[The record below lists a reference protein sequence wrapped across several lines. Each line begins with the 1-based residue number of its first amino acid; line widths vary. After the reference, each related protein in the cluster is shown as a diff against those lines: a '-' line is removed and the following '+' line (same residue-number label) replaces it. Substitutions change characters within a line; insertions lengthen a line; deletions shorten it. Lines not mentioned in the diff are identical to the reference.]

1 MENILAAEIEAE
13 NAKMYRAKRM
23 LLYFGIFSIVML
35 FAGLTSAYVVSMNG
49 EFWVNIAL
57 PQAFYNST
65 IIILASSATIQLAVY
80 SAKNNKQTLLKLG
93 LLFTF
98 ILSIAFTISQ
108 YEGWNQLF
116 AKGQHVSGYFESIKG
131 EYGTDYTITY
141 KGKELV
147 YDAGKYY
154 FPEDVAKENP
164 VNGELETKSNR
175 ASSFMLMLSA
185 LHVFHLLGGLLYLVV
200 VIVIAMLNK
209 FGSSN
214 YLKVKQCATYWH
226 FLDGLWIYLFLFLLF
241 IH

>member
-1 MENILAAEIEAE
+1 
-13 NAKMYRAKRM
+13 
-23 LLYFGIFSIVML
+23 
-35 FAGLTSAYVVSMNG
+35 VSMNG

-57 PQAFYNST
+57 PKAFYNST
-65 IIILASSATIQLAVY
+65 FIILASSATIQMAVY
-80 SAKNNKQTLLKLG
+80 AAKNNKQGLLKLG
-93 LLFTF
+93 LLLTF
-98 ILSIAFTISQ
+98 ILSIAFTFSQ
-108 YEGWNQLF
+108 YTGWNQLF

-131 EYGTDYTITY
+131 EYGKDYTITF

-147 YDAGKYY
+147 FDSGKYY
-154 FPEDVAKENP
+154 FPEDVTKENP
-164 VNGELETKSNR
+164 VNGELEAKSNR

-185 LHVFHLLGGLLYLVV
+185 LHVLHLLGGLLYLIG
-200 VIVIAMLNK
+200 VIIFAMLNK

>member
-1 MENILAAEIEAE
+1 MEVVDN
-13 NAKMYRAKRM
+13 KMYRAKRM

-49 EFWVNIAL
+49 EFWVNITL
-57 PQAFYNST
+57 PKAFYTST
-65 IIILASSATIQLAVY
+65 LIILASSATIQLAVY
-80 SAKNNKQTLLKLG
+80 AAKNDKQSLLKLG

-108 YEGWNQLF
+108 YTGWNQLF
-116 AKGQHVSGYFESIKG
+116 SKGQHVSGYFESIKG
-131 EYGTDYTITY
+131 EYGKDYTITF

-154 FPEDVAKENP
+154 FPDDVIKENP
-164 VNGELETKSNR
+164 VNGELEAKSNR
-175 ASSFMLMLSA
+175 ASSFMLMLSG
-185 LHVFHLLGGLLYLVV
+185 LHVLHLLIGLLYLIG
-200 VIVIAMLNK
+200 VIIFAMLNK